1 MTFWVA
7 GAIVGSAVIG
17 SVASSKAAGA
27 QASAA
32 DKSAQLQ
39 YDQFQQ
45 TRADQEPFRQAGI
58 TTQNELM
65 RQLGLGGEAGSAG
78 YGNLMRNF
86 SQQDFQADPG
96 YQFRLSE
103 GLKGLD
109 RQAAARGGLI
119 SGGALKAAQGYGQD
133 LASQE
138 YQNAF
143 NRYQTNRGS
152 VYGMLSG
159 QQGVGQAATN
169 ALGAAGQNYANQAG
183 EAYMGAGNA
192 RASGY
197 IGAANAIGQGAGG
210 LTNMYMQN
218 QMLNRFYPQS
228 SASLSPYTPTLGAGQ
243 GYINPYGGAGGYAGG
258 YYGGAGGAPIWAG
271 GGSTG
276 TQPVG

>member
-1 MTFWVA
+1 MTFIA
-7 GAIVGSAVIG
+7 AATIAAAATIG
-17 SVASSKAAGA
+17 SSLYG
-27 QASAA
+27 ASAA
-32 DKSAQLQ
+32 KSAANTQAAAADRAAQLQ

-45 TRADQEPFRQAGI
+45 QRADQEPFRQAGI
-58 TTQNELM
+58 TTQNELL

-103 GLKGLD
+103 GLKGID

-119 SGGALKAAQGYGQD
+119 SGGALKAAERYGQN
-133 LASQE
+133 LASDE

-159 QQGVGQAATN
+159 QQGVGQGATN
-169 ALGAAGQNYANQAG
+169 AMGAAGQNYANQAG

-197 IGAANAIGQGAGG
+197 IGAANAIGQGVGG

-218 QMLNRFYPQS
+218 QMLNRFAPS
-228 SASLSPYTPTLGAGQ
+228 AGASLNYYTPTLGAGQ
-243 GYINPYGGAGGYAGG
+243 GYINPYGG
-258 YYGGAGGAPIWAG
+258 
-271 GGSTG
+271 
-276 TQPVG
+276 

>member
-1 MTFWVA
+1 M
-7 GAIVGSAVIG
+7 IG
-17 SVASSKAAGA
+17 TAAALAAMAAATVASSAIGS
-27 QASAA
+27 SAA
-32 DKSAQLQ
+32 KSAANTQSAAADRAAQLQ
-39 YDQFQQ
+39 ADQFAQQ
-45 TRADQEPFRQAGI
+45 RADQEPFRQAGI
-58 TTQNELM
+58 TTQNELL

-103 GLKGLD
+103 GLKGID

-119 SGGALKAAQGYGQD
+119 SGGALKAAERYGQN
-133 LASQE
+133 LASDE

-159 QQGVGQAATN
+159 QQGVGQGATN

-197 IGAANAIGQGAGG
+197 IGAANAIGQGVGG

-218 QMLNRFYPQS
+218 QFLNSMRNNNLN
-228 SASLSPYTPTLGAGQ
+228 SAAYSYGGLSPS
-243 GYINPYGGAGGYAGG
+243 YGGG

-276 TQPVG
+276 TQAVG

>member
-1 MTFWVA
+1 MSAVTA
-7 GAIVGSAVIG
+7 AIISASALAGSAIIG
-17 SVASSKAAGA
+17 AVSSK
-27 QASAA
+27 SAA
-32 DKSAQLQ
+32 DTQARSADRAAQLQ
-39 YDQFQQ
+39 ADQFAQQ
-45 TRADQEPFRQAGI
+45 RADQEPFRQAGI

-65 RQLGLGGEAGSAG
+65 RQLGLGGDAASAG

-159 QQGVGQAATN
+159 QQGVGQGATN
-169 ALGAAGQNYANQAG
+169 AMGAAGQNYANQAG

-197 IGAANAIGQGAGG
+197 IGAANAIGQGVGN
-210 LTNMYMQN
+210 LSNMYMQN
-218 QMLNRFYPQS
+218 QMLNRFYPS
-228 SASLSPYTPTLGAGQ
+228 TSGGGGFLPQ
-243 GYINPYGGAGGYAGG
+243 GMF
-258 YYGGAGGAPIWAG
+258 G
-271 GGSTG
+271 GGSPRDG
-276 TQPVG
+276 

>member
-1 MTFWVA
+1 MSFITA
-7 GAIVGSAVIG
+7 AIIG
-17 SVASSKAAGA
+17 SVGVIGGSLLG
-27 QASAA
+27 ASAA
-32 DKSAQLQ
+32 KSAANTQSAAADRAAQLQ

-45 TRADQEPFRQAGI
+45 TRTDQEPFRQAGI

-65 RQLGLGGEAGSAG
+65 RQLGLGGDAGSAG
-78 YGNLMRNF
+78 YGSLTRDF
-86 SQQDFQADPG
+86 GAGDFQADPG
-96 YQFRLSE
+96 YGFRMSE
-103 GLKGLD
+103 GLKALD

-159 QQGVGQAATN
+159 QQGVGQGATN
-169 ALGAAGQNYANQAG
+169 AMGAAGQNYANQAG

-197 IGAANAIGQGAGG
+197 IGQANAIGQGVGG
-210 LTNMYMQN
+210 LANMYMQN
-218 QMLNRFYPQS
+218 QMMNRFAPS
-228 SASLSPYTPTLGAGQ
+228 AGASLNYYTPTLGAGQ
-243 GYINPYGGAGGYAGG
+243 GYINPYGG
-258 YYGGAGGAPIWAG
+258 
-271 GGSTG
+271 
-276 TQPVG
+276 